1 MGPTAPGP
9 VFGMGDELS
18 HHRIGVDVIQLLV
31 KFLLAPDVEIIE
43 TSVPEV
49 LVRSRVFGR

>member
-1 MGPTAPGP
+1 
-9 VFGMGDELS
+9 MGDELS